1 MKPELVDALSGIT
14 QADFAELIG
23 VSEARVSQMLSERVL
38 QEGGTGLQWLTT
50 YCNRLRAQASGRD
63 AEGNL
68 AKERAAL
75 SRSQRLGQDIKNA
88 VAQGEYAPIGLLGDV
103 LAIASA
109 AVVDRFD
116 ALPAALR
123 KACPDLPAEA
133 RDSIGRTI
141 ASARNEWIRSTAE
154 LVDRALD
161 ELAPGG
167 DEEAAADDAPDLEG
181 DEA

>member
-1 MKPELVDALSGIT
+1 MQAALAVEIT
-14 QADFAELIG
+14 QADFAELVG
-23 VSEARVSQMLSERVL
+23 LSEARVSQMLAERVL
-38 QEGGTGLQWLTT
+38 EEGATGQQWLIS
-50 YCNRLRAQASGRD
+50 YCSRLRVQASGRD

-133 RDSIGRTI
+133 RDSIAKTV

-154 LVDRALD
+154 LVDRTLDALGTERADDEPALD
-161 ELAPGG
+161 FD
-167 DEEAAADDAPDLEG
+167 DEPASS
-181 DEA
+181 